1 MNSNTTHHQQRGD
14 QGRRRR
20 RGPRRS
26 GQPQTHARPAAHAAA
41 TPALEPVACDATPVA
56 FTSLNLDARLLEG
69 IRDLGYVETR
79 PVQSAVIPFALA
91 SADLIACAET
101 GTGKTAAFV
110 VPILQ
115 KLITANA
122 ALKGCTTEMTLPGAE
137 PIASPATDPP
147 AQASRPAKSRVL
159 VLAPTRELAVQIEDT
174 LVGLTY
180 HAPVTTAPVFGG
192 VEMGPQERAL
202 KAGVDIVV
210 ATPGRLMDHMRH
222 DAVDLLRV
230 QVLVLDEADRMMDM
244 GFWPD
249 VQRILA
255 ALPPDRQTLLFSA
268 TLPGEIL
275 RMATEMLHQ
284 PKFVQVGQ
292 RGAARTIRHERQVVE
307 GREKIDWLAHFI
319 RRDATGPVQ
328 VFVRMKVGADRVAR
342 HLQAR
347 GIKAAALHADR
358 SQTER
363 LAAVEGFR
371 SGRHPVLV
379 ATDIA
384 ARGLDIEGIAHVIN
398 YEVPDTADTYVHR
411 VGRTGRSGASGHAVT
426 LVSPAEER
434 AWRAVEQAVGFHV
447 A

>member
-1 MNSNTTHHQQRGD
+1 V
-14 QGRRRR
+14 
-20 RGPRRS
+20 
-26 GQPQTHARPAAHAAA
+26 AAVPSAPPPDLPWHLVDADAAPLPFA
-41 TPALEPVACDATPVA
+41 
-56 FTSLNLDARLLEG
+56 SLHFDERLAAGL
-69 IRDLGYVETR
+69 IDLGFEGTR
-79 PVQSAVIPFALA
+79 PVQGAVIPLALA
-91 SADLIACAET
+91 GHDVVACAET
-101 GTGKTAAFV
+101 GTGKTLAFAA
-110 VPILQ
+110 PILQ
-115 KLITANA
+115 RLLKEQPHYHDPAREPYTRALI
-122 ALKGCTTEMTLPGAE
+122 
-137 PIASPATDPP
+137 
-147 AQASRPAKSRVL
+147 
-159 VLAPTRELAVQIEDT
+159 LAPTRELAVQIEDT

-180 HAPVTTAPVFGG
+180 HAPVTTAPVYGG

-275 RMATEMLHQ
+275 RMAKEMLHE
-284 PKFVQVGQ
+284 PHFVQVGE
-292 RGAARTIRHERQVVE
+292 RGAARTIRHERQIVE
-307 GREKIDWLAHFI
+307 GGEKIDWLARFI
-319 RRDATGPVQ
+319 RRDATGPVL
-328 VFVRMKVGADRVAR
+328 VFVRMKIGADRVAR
-342 HLQAR
+342 NLQAR

-358 SQTER
+358 SQQER

-371 SGRHPVLV
+371 SGKHPVLV

-384 ARGLDIEGIAHVIN
+384 ARGLDIEGIAHVVN

-411 VGRTGRSGASGHAVT
+411 VGRTGRSGAAGHAVT